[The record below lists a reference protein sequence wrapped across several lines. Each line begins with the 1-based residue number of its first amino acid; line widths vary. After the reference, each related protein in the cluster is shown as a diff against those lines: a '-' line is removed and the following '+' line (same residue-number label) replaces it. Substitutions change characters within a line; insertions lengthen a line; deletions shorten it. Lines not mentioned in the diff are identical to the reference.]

1 MNIITLQGGAL
12 YTNCYLVY
20 GDDADTCVV
29 IDPGFQPE
37 PILEA
42 ALCRGK
48 KIEAILLTHGHFDHV
63 GGVKGIAEETGC
75 KVYLHEEDL
84 TLPNRLTLGT
94 IPYTDHYGEGDTL
107 TLAGLSFRILHTPG
121 HTPGGVCILC
131 EDAMFSGD
139 TLFAGTCGRTDF
151 PGSSPK
157 DMRTSLTRLAKLEGE
172 YTVLP
177 GHGEAS
183 TLSEEKRSNPYLQV
197 MG

>member
-1 MNIITLQGGAL
+1 MKIVCLPLGAYQTNTYIL
-12 YTNCYLVY
+12 YEEGASRCLI
-20 GDDADTCVV
+20 
-29 IDPGFQPE
+29 IDPGYEPE
-37 PILEA
+37 QITRYLDQLGLEP
-42 ALCRGK
+42 
-48 KIEAILLTHGHFDHV
+48 EAILLTHGHFDHV

-107 TLAGLSFRILHTPG
+107 ALAGLSFRILHTPG